1 MAEIPNV
8 DSTST
13 WSDRIDLAVASWLGQ
28 VSFSA
33 DLMHS
38 LPLRVK
44 LDRVF
49 KDAGVRDLVVENDRL
64 QVFESVAT
72 DLQIENERLEHE
84 RNFLQRE
91 LGFKNTMKAENQ
103 RLREDGYREGFD
115 CGFTT
120 AMAAVR
126 QAIERDLAI
135 HENMEIMRGRR
146 PSEALAGDTE

>member
-1 MAEIPNV
+1 MTGPAWDGCTCPAEGRHLPSCPATKGQHV
-8 DSTST
+8 DR
-13 WSDRIDLAVASWLGQ
+13 DALLA
-28 VSFSA
+28 
-33 DLMHS
+33 
-38 LPLRVK
+38 K
-44 LDRVF
+44 
-49 KDAGVRDLVVENDRL
+49 
-64 QVFESVAT
+64 
-72 DLQIENERLEHE
+72 
-84 RNFLQRE
+84 
-91 LGFKNTMKAENQ
+91 NQ